1 MNGFFFVIF
10 IPQTYRIDVGL
21 LGGSAGLEFPFN
33 PYGVRGVSGNAGV
46 SGRGEPAVDV
56 SASVSERY
64 EENDS
69 SRTYGIK

>member
-1 MNGFFFVIF
+1 MIITCNHA
-10 IPQTYRIDVGL
+10 YRIDVGL
-21 LGGSAGLEFPFN
+21 LGGRAGLVFPFK
-33 PYGVRGVSGNAGV
+33 PYGVRGVNGKAGV

-69 SRTYGIK
+69 SRTCFIEIEIHC